1 MGKLYNR
8 RAQKEKRQYL
18 RNNATKAEQ
27 LLWLQ
32 LKGSQL
38 GVKFRRQHGIGRFIL
53 DFYCPEI
60 RLALEADGYTHES
73 PEAKIRDRERQSCIE
88 TYKIHFLRFTDEE
101 IAGNMEKVLATI
113 KHEIARLTKIQ

>member
-73 PEAKIRDRERQSCIE
+73 REAKIRDRERQSCIE
-88 TYKIHFLRFTDEE
+88 EYGIRFLRFTDEE